1 MQPIPLSAVLC
12 STVFAN
18 IYPFLALRI
27 MATSQAA
34 GSGPTPMPA
43 PTSQATP
50 EQLQTA
56 FDNSVWYLLSL
67 WHPLHV
73 AVTNAWGGPA
83 SEDKR
88 DWFAGHVSEHMST
101 LPSDPALLSSTDA
114 EDLECILLQIMQD
127 EFDCNV
133 EDESEIAVA
142 RDIMA
147 VRKRMLEERS
157 LDAAWGVEER
167 WRGRGLMKGSVAVR
181 EIEPEEGDE
190 EDGEDWDGLAEDQE
204 MGEAPQ
210 LVPAQPKE
218 KVQPEVDDDGFT
230 KVIGKKKR

>member
-1 MQPIPLSAVLC
+1 
-12 STVFAN
+12 
-18 IYPFLALRI
+18 
-27 MATSQAA
+27 MATTQAA
-34 GSGPTPMPA
+34 SSGPTPT
-43 PTSQATP
+43 PTSTGEATP

-56 FDNSVWYLLSL
+56 FDNSIWYLLSL

-73 AVTNAWGGPA
+73 AVTNAWGGPT

-101 LPSDPALLSSTDA
+101 LSSDPALLSSTDV

-133 EDESEIAVA
+133 EDESETIVA
-142 RDIMA
+142 RDIFV

-157 LDAAWGVEER
+157 LDAARGVEER
-167 WRGRGLMKGSVAVR
+167 WKNRGMMKGSVAVK
-181 EIEPEEGDE
+181 EIEPEEGDDDAE
-190 EDGEDWDGLAEDQE
+190 EWDGIAEDEE

-218 KVQPEVDDDGFT
+218 KAQPEVDDDGFT
-230 KVIGKKKR
+230 KVTSKKKR

>member
-1 MQPIPLSAVLC
+1 
-12 STVFAN
+12 
-18 IYPFLALRI
+18 
-27 MATSQAA
+27 MATTQAA
-34 GSGPTPMPA
+34 GSGPTPT
-43 PTSQATP
+43 PTTTGSATP
-50 EQLQTA
+50 EQLQTG
-56 FDNSVWYLLSL
+56 FENSVWYLLSL

-73 AVTNAWGGPA
+73 AVTNAWGGPT

-88 DWFAGHVSEHMST
+88 DWFAGHVAEHMTS
-101 LPSDPALLSSTDA
+101 LPADPALLNSTDA

-142 RDIMA
+142 RDIFV

-157 LDAAWGVEER
+157 LDAARGVEER
-167 WRGRGLMKGSVAVR
+167 WRNRGMMKGSVAVR

-190 EDGEDWDGLAEDQE
+190 DAEEWEGPQEDQE

-210 LVPAQPKE
+210 LVPVQPKE
-218 KVQPEVDDDGFT
+218 KVLPEVDEDGFT
-230 KVIGKKKR
+230 KVPSKKKR